1 VYHIGTASLPVVRSW
16 RGRITD
22 MRHIFIALIALA
34 GSLFFWASAAHGF

>member
-1 VYHIGTASLPVVRSW
+1 
-16 RGRITD
+16 